1 MENSFTLGL
10 FLVTVFALLGG
21 FVAKKFK
28 APAIVGYILA
38 GVVAGAIFPIKNYGL
53 ERLADLGSIL
63 LLFSIGLEFS
73 INKFKGL
80 LKRIF
85 AASILQMVI
94 VTIVLYFLLKL
105 FGIDNI
111 SSLVLSIGFSMSST
125 AVIIKML
132 FDRGESDSVH
142 GKLMVGWL
150 LIQDLSV
157 IPVMILLPLLIG
169 GEEAILLPGILA
181 FAKSVLLIFVA
192 VILGKNVVPFIIH
205 KIAVLNSRELLLLTS
220 VSLAVGT
227 ALLATFFGISPALG
241 AFIAGFVIS
250 ESQENHAVFAETR
263 PLKNLFVALFFVTL
277 GFFVTPQVVFENL
290 GMIIAISILII
301 LVKFVVILFINYIFK
316 FNGKT
321 MILTALGLSQVGE
334 FAFIIF
340 GSSALLNLISKETSS
355 MGVAVGLVTL
365 LLSPLIYANAFKLWR
380 LLKNRFKMFSSL
392 ERSSNTRNNLKDHII
407 ILGFGR
413 VGGWVGKALNDNGI
427 DFLVV
432 DYDQEIITNC
442 LQKGI
447 KAIYGDPTEKEVL
460 EMANVSSAKAV
471 IVAIP
476 DRISQE
482 SVIAHIQ
489 NLSPNTKIISRVHLD
504 EDWEKLKLL
513 RVDKLVQPEFEAA
526 TSIIKNILISM
537 GKSKD
542 EVNRNIKSIRLSHAK
557 I

>member
-150 LIQDLSV
+150 LIQDLAV
-157 IPVMILLPLLIG
+157 VPIMILLPFLVSS
-169 GEEAILLPGILA
+169 EEAVFLPVILA
-181 FAKSVLLIFVA
+181 FTKSIFLILVA
-192 VILGKNVVPFIIH
+192 VILGKSVVPFIIH
-205 KIAVLNSRELLLLTS
+205 KIAALNSRELLLLTS

-277 GFFVTPQVVFENL
+277 GFFVTPQVVFVNL

-301 LVKFVVILFINYIFK
+301 LVKFVVILIINYIFR

-321 MILTALGLSQVGE
+321 MVLTALGLSQVGE

-340 GSSALLNLISKETSS
+340 GSSTILHLMPKETSS
-355 MGVAVGLVTL
+355 TGVAVGLITL
-365 LLSPLIYANAFKLWR
+365 LVSPLVYANAFKLWR

>member
-227 ALLATFFGISPALG
+227 AMLATFFGISPALG

-380 LLKNRFKMFSSL
+380 FLKNRFKVFSSL
-392 ERSSNTRNNLKDHII
+392 ERNSNTENDLKDHII

-413 VGGWVGKALNDNGI
+413 VGGWVGKALSDNGI
-427 DFLVV
+427 GFIVV
-432 DYDQEIITNC
+432 DYDQETVASC

-447 KAIYGDPTEKEVL
+447 KAIYGDPVEKEVL
-460 EMANVSSAKAV
+460 EMANVASAKAV
-471 IVAIP
+471 IIAIP

-482 SVIAHIQ
+482 SIITHVQ
-489 NLSPNTKIISRVHLD
+489 NLAPNAKIISRVHLD
-504 EDWEKLKLL
+504 EDWEKLKTL

-526 TSIIKNILISM
+526 VSIIKNILVSM
-537 GKSKD
+537 GRDKGDINKSL
-542 EVNRNIKSIRLSHAK
+542 KSVRLSHAK